1 MAIEAGDFKTGLTL
15 IIDGKLYIVLEFMH
29 VKPGKGAAILKT
41 KLKDL
46 RTGTVLER
54 NFNTNTKFDQANI
67 SRKAVQYSYEAGG
80 TYFFMDMES
89 FETYEL
95 SSEKIGVY
103 KYYLLE
109 GMDLYLRFFED
120 NEVLDVILPDKVEL
134 IVTETTPAVAGA
146 SSTST
151 KDATLETGLK
161 IRVPQ
166 FIKEGEKVIIS
177 TLDGS
182 YSGRA

>member
-1 MAIEAGDFKTGLTL
+1 MAIEAGDFRNGLTL
-15 IIDGKLYIVLEFMH
+15 IIDGKLYVVLEFMH

-54 NFNTNTKFDQANI
+54 NFNTNTKFEQAMI
-67 SRKAVQYSYEAGG
+67 ETKPVQYSYEAGG
-80 TYFFMDMES
+80 TYYFMDMET

-95 SSEKIGVY
+95 SSEAVGDN

-109 GMDLYLRFFED
+109 GMEISLRFFET
-120 NEVLDVILPDKVEL
+120 EVLGIVMPDKVTL
-134 IVTETTPAVAGA
+134 VVTETTDAAPGA

-151 KDATLETGLK
+151 KDAVLETGLRL
-161 IRVPQ
+161 RVPQ
-166 FIKEGEKVIIS
+166 FIKQGEKIIVS
-177 TLDGS
+177 TLDGT
-182 YSGRA
+182 YSSRA

>member
-1 MAIEAGDFKTGLTL
+1 MAIEAGDFRNGLTL
-15 IIDGKLYIVLEFMH
+15 MIEGKLYVVLEFMH

-46 RTGTVLER
+46 RNGNIVER
-54 NFNTNTKFDQANI
+54 NFNTNTKFEQANI
-67 SRKAVQYSYEAGG
+67 EKRNVQFSYEAGG
-80 TYFFMDMES
+80 TYYFMDQET

-95 SSEKIGVY
+95 SEERIGDQ
-103 KYYLLE
+103 KYYLLDGLE
-109 GMDLYLRFFED
+109 LSLRFFES
-120 NEVLDVILPDKVEL
+120 EVLDVTFPDKVEL
-134 IVTETTPAVAGA
+134 VVTETTPAAPGA

-151 KDATLETGLK
+151 KDATLETGLR

-166 FIKEGEKVIIS
+166 FINENDKVIVS

-182 YSGRA
+182 YCGRA